1 MDASANHLLFHGVVI
16 LLISLLAGIPYGRA
30 ILLKKP
36 ESVIHAWRVAHSSL
50 AIGAVL
56 MFALAAVYP
65 LLQVTTFVKQTLAV
79 LFIASNYFFAFALIV
94 GPIIGARGLSP
105 KGGPLAKA
113 VYFGNHIGAL
123 GSLVGTF
130 VLLYAAYVSL

>member
-1 MDASANHLLFHGVVI
+1 MDASANYLLFHGVVV
-16 LLISLLAGIPYGRA
+16 LLIAVFAGIPYGRA
-30 ILLKKP
+30 ILRKKP
-36 ESVIHAWRVAHSSL
+36 ESVVQAWRVAHSSL
-50 AIGAVL
+50 AIAAIL

-79 LFIASNYFFAFALIV
+79 LFIASNYFFAFAQII
-94 GPIIGARGLSP
+94 GPTIGARGLSP
-105 KGGPLAKA
+105 KGPSLAKA
-113 VYFGNHIGAL
+113 VYFTNHIGAL